1 MHVSF
6 SKNIAPLE
14 KSIEYTFK
22 KKSLLKEA
30 LTHKSF
36 INEKDNRGCS
46 FNERMEFLG
55 DAVLSL
61 VISEHLYNAY
71 PEYSE
76 AEFSKIRAYT
86 VQESSLSEAAERI
99 DIGLHLRLGK
109 GEEMSGGRKKPSLL
123 ANAFEAVLGAIY
135 IDGGLKK
142 AEKFTIKHLSEKI
155 NDLVSGNML
164 FDFKTRLQEV
174 SQASFGVLPKY
185 EIEKEE
191 GPDHSKIFKINL
203 FINNV
208 YYGSGKGKTKKA
220 AAQRAA
226 QKGLEK
232 IDSTKRQEDHGV
244 NI

>member
-1 MHVSF
+1 MPVSF

-36 INEKDNRGCS
+36 TNEKDNKGCP

-61 VISEHLYNAY
+61 VISKHLYFAF
-71 PEYSE
+71 PEYTE
-76 AEFSKIRAYT
+76 AEFSKIRAYA
-86 VQESSLSEAAERI
+86 VQEVSLADAAERVN
-99 DIGLHLRLGK
+99 IGAYLRLGK
-109 GEEMSGGRKKPSLL
+109 GEDMTGGRNKSSLL
-123 ANAFEAVLGAIY
+123 ANAFEAVIGAVF
-135 IDGGLKK
+135 IDRGLRK
-142 AEKFTIKHLSEKI
+142 AEKFVIGHLGGKISELI
-155 NDLVSGNML
+155 SGNLL
-164 FDFKTRLQEV
+164 FDYKTRLQEV

-191 GPDHSKIFKINL
+191 GPEHDKIF
-203 FINNV
+203 NV
-208 YYGSGKGKTKKA
+208 KVLIKNVCYGSGKGKSKKA

-226 QKGLEK
+226 QTGLKK
-232 IDSTKRQEDHGV
+232 IGNT
-244 NI
+244 